1 MKFSIRYKFAIGFLF
16 IFCISFNCITLFINN
31 MVIKNNEKV
40 ISDEFKVFQ
49 RDVDIYLNQY
59 LIINNTNFEDNYEKI
74 GLALSSKVNSRVMI
88 YSNIGEIKYDSDY
101 NNGNLYLEDGTPI
114 QDDLID
120 LNKAINEEAAYKIIN
135 INGLY
140 KVFFSKPLYIKG
152 EMKGILRYSK
162 DYTELF
168 KNGESLILKIRML
181 MIIVFA
187 IVFIFSFSLA
197 TSIIIPIIKLNKVTK
212 EIAKGNFDFNVSIKS
227 NDEIGELSESFNIMK
242 EKIKEQIDTI
252 KKDRDDLIR
261 SESHRKTF
269 YDNVTHEIK
278 TPLTIIDGYA
288 QMILDEGILDEELIL
303 KAAGKIKNESNKL
316 RDMVVDILNISK
328 LESKSNND
336 LAEKISMKNCIED
349 ICSQISVKANKY
361 DIKINKYLEDEV
373 YVYAN
378 LNDINSMLVNI
389 IDNSIKYSNVKSQIN
404 INMFKND
411 NNCIIIFEDQGIGI
425 REEALKK
432 IFEPFYRG
440 GSPLENRK
448 NGNGLGLSI
457 VKSIVD
463 KYNGEI
469 KIESEINTGTRVFI
483 SIPLV

>member
-59 LIINNTNFEDNYEKI
+59 LIINNTNFEDNYEKV

-168 KNGESLILKIRML
+168 KNGESLILKIKLL

-336 LAEKISMKNCIED
+336 LA
-349 ICSQISVKANKY
+349 
-361 DIKINKYLEDEV
+361 
-373 YVYAN
+373 
-378 LNDINSMLVNI
+378 
-389 IDNSIKYSNVKSQIN
+389 
-404 INMFKND
+404 
-411 NNCIIIFEDQGIGI
+411 
-425 REEALKK
+425 
-432 IFEPFYRG
+432 
-440 GSPLENRK
+440 
-448 NGNGLGLSI
+448 
-457 VKSIVD
+457 
-463 KYNGEI
+463 
-469 KIESEINTGTRVFI
+469 
-483 SIPLV
+483 